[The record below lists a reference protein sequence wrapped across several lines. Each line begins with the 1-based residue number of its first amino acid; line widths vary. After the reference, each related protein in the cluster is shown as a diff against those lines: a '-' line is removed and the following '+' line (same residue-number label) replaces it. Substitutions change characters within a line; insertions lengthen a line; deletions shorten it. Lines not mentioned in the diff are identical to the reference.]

1 MQPVRKASE
10 NIYSSQSGLK
20 QRKTRIPRCSS
31 PTTLSQNSQLH
42 SLHGG
47 HGCLTNMTSQIHEIT
62 NMQFTQ
68 VLQLRNHKLT
78 KTQKCRSR
86 SQCNTE
92 NHSSSTPIS
101 SFADS
106 RIECRSWLSHKH
118 DIPNSQICRF
128 SNTFSQI
135 HGSSNITS
143 QDHVSSN
150 TISQVRKFTYFTKVM
165 VVSQAWRCKFLV
177 HNSSR
182 SGQKPPKIF
191 APPFEMNESGS
202 IPDSIKPSS
211 INLYIH
217 LYTILQQSLQKD
229 KVWKCNRSRIRRY
242 SPNIDSFR
250 DRRIISFQSSQKYI
264 WRIPSQSMKIH
275 RPVQHPKYAD
285 RLTPWLRTEARG
297 LKSIHYTPTQAG
309 KQSRTD
315 CFTQTCGYDSWLRIA
330 VPPIAVVDN
339 PHTAEST
346 SNLDTR
352 LSKRAQIRTQPQ
364 LQPSGLAQSRVSGM
378 HA

>member
-1 MQPVRKASE
+1 MVVSQTWHPKFTKSQICNSLKFFNYEITNSRKRRNADHEVNAIPKITVPQHQYPV
-10 NIYSSQSGLK
+10 
-20 QRKTRIPRCSS
+20 
-31 PTTLSQNSQLH
+31 
-42 SLHGG
+42 
-47 HGCLTNMTSQIHEIT
+47 SQIHAL
-62 NMQFTQ
+62 N
-68 VLQLRNHKLT
+68 VGHDCLT
-78 KTQKCRSR
+78 SMTYQILKY
-86 SQCNTE
+86 
-92 NHSSSTPIS
+92 
-101 SFADS
+101 ADS
-106 RIECRSWLSHKH
+106 
-118 DIPNSQICRF
+118 Q
-128 SNTFSQI
+128 NTFSQI

-150 TISQVRKFTYFTKVM
+150 TISQVHNFTYFTKVM

-202 IPDSIKPSS
+202 IPDSMKPSL

-315 CFTQTCGYDSWLRIA
+315 CFTQTCRHDSWLRIA

>member
-78 KTQKCRSR
+78 KTQICRSR

-92 NHSSSTPIS
+92 NHSSSTPNPVSQIHALNVRHDCLTS
-101 SFADS
+101 ITYQILKYADS
-106 RIECRSWLSHKH
+106 QIRSPRFTDLQISLPRIMYLRIPSHSFTNSRISQKSWLSHKH
-118 DIPNSQICRF
+118 D
-128 SNTFSQI
+128 
-135 HGSSNITS
+135 
-143 QDHVSSN
+143 
-150 TISQVRKFTYFTKVM
+150 
-165 VVSQAWRCKFLV
+165 AE
-177 HNSSR
+177 NSSCTIHLAQAKNP
-182 SGQKPPKIF
+182 SKIF
-191 APPFEMNESGS
+191 APPFKMNESGS
-202 IPDSIKPSS
+202 IPDSIKPSL

-217 LYTILQQSLQKD
+217 VYTILQQSLQKD

-315 CFTQTCGYDSWLRIA
+315 CFTQTCRYDSWLRIA

-364 LQPSGLAQSRVSGM
+364 LQPSGLAQSRVSDM